1 MITVTS
7 ESMDELNVLYKRL
20 KKYYKATDS
29 IKLNENGSRYQIS
42 FETVELN
49 PFLKNLLNKL
59 IDYCDK
65 VEQVKEV
72 NIPMLEDLFAEK
84 KNENPV
90 VAQLSNYW
98 IGMSMNDKETAIEY
112 IADQLQL
119 PVIN

>member
-20 KKYYKATDS
+20 KKYYKATES
-29 IKLNENGSRYQIS
+29 IKLNDTGSNYEIS

-49 PFLKNLLNKL
+49 PFLRNLLDKL

-65 VEQVKEV
+65 VKNFKEV
-72 NIPMLEDLFAEK
+72 SITMLEDLFAEK

-90 VAQLSNYW
+90 VAQLSKYW
-98 IGMSMNDKETAIEY
+98 IGMSLNDKETAIEY
-112 IADQLQL
+112 IAEQLHLQ
-119 PVIN
+119 VVN